1 MTETA
6 AHSGVRAFLIADV
19 RGYTSFTRERG
30 DDAAAELARR
40 FAEITT
46 YVVGSGGGRVVEFRG
61 DEALASFDSVREAVR
76 TASALQAAYV
86 EPDDGG
92 EPLPV
97 GIGIDAG
104 EAVQVG
110 EGFRGS
116 ALNVAA
122 RLCGLAAA
130 GQVLATREVAHLSG
144 PVVGMVFDDL
154 GSIGMKGLAESV
166 QVVRVV
172 QEGDDPAQRLVDVGA
187 ANPRPRVIVADDST
201 LFREGVARLLSE
213 HGFDVTAQARDA
225 EALLDLVSREPPN
238 VVVTDI
244 RMPPTGTTEGLLAA
258 QRIRR
263 EHPDV
268 AVLVLSQ
275 YVETTHAMKLLEET
289 PEAVGYLL
297 KDRVSDVAEFVDSV
311 HRIRRGGSAIDP
323 EVVANLLGRRRERS
337 AVSDLTEREQEILGL
352 MAEGRS
358 NQAISER
365 LFLSPKTVE
374 THVGAIFSKLGLL
387 PAADD
392 HRRVLAVL
400 MYLGS

>member
-1 MTETA
+1 M
-6 AHSGVRAFLIADV
+6 RAFLIADV
-19 RGYTSFTRERG
+19 RGYTSFTSEHG

-40 FAEITT
+40 FAGITT
-46 YVVGSGGGRVVEFRG
+46 HVVGSGGGRVVEFRG

-76 TASALQAAYV
+76 TASALQSAYV

-104 EAVQVG
+104 EAVQVD

-130 GQVLATREVAHLSG
+130 GHVLATREVAHLSG
-144 PVVGMVFDDL
+144 SIPGMVFDDL
-154 GSIGMKGLAESV
+154 GSIRVKGFAENPRL
-166 QVVRVV
+166 VRVV
-172 QEGDDPAQRLVDVGA
+172 PEGDDPAQRLVDVGA
-187 ANPRPRVIVADDST
+187 ATPRPRVIVADDST

-213 HGFDVTAQARDA
+213 HGFDVTAQAGDA
-225 EALLDLVSREPPN
+225 ETLLQLVEREPPN

-244 RMPPTGTTEGLLAA
+244 RMPPTGTNEGLLAA

-289 PEAVGYLL
+289 
-297 KDRVSDVAEFVDSV
+297 
-311 HRIRRGGSAIDP
+311 
-323 EVVANLLGRRRERS
+323 
-337 AVSDLTEREQEILGL
+337 
-352 MAEGRS
+352 
-358 NQAISER
+358 
-365 LFLSPKTVE
+365 
-374 THVGAIFSKLGLL
+374 
-387 PAADD
+387 
-392 HRRVLAVL
+392 
-400 MYLGS
+400 